1 MLTPIQ
7 PPSSHCLKIHQCGGS
22 ARSSGPG
29 AAGGGGSHGGHAGG
43 LLAGDSGW
51 RATAGLRPREVPER
65 LLAVVE
71 AERGLDDTAM
81 SVLAGIGAGLFMSL
95 RFFWVKGAGR
105 AN

>member
-1 MLTPIQ
+1 MVLHDHRDQ
-7 PPSSHCLKIHQCGGS
+7 V
-22 ARSSGPG
+22 
-29 AAGGGGSHGGHAGG
+29 
-43 LLAGDSGW
+43 LLAVEDLTAVTLVSLLADDSGW
-51 RATAGLRPREVPER
+51 RATAGLRPREGSER

-71 AERGLDDTAM
+71 AERGLGDTAM

>member
-1 MLTPIQ
+1 MVLHDHRDQVLLAVEDLTAVTLTLV
-7 PPSSHCLKIHQCGGS
+7 S
-22 ARSSGPG
+22 
-29 AAGGGGSHGGHAGG
+29 

-51 RATAGLRPREVPER
+51 GATAGLRPREVPER

-71 AERGLDDTAM
+71 AERGLGDTAM